1 MSVQVAQKQNSG
13 QALIETKQ
21 IESDK
26 KPQQSGGYTPA
37 PIMFGFDQTIEYG
50 GKTFNI
56 AELAAEDVQRQ
67 YGEMLGPSEDEVKAK
82 FNQIMSATTQQEI
95 SAAGVDMKI
104 GDTFITPNY
113 LDSIRNE
120 PAKQA
125 ELFKTYRDS
134 QMREQVTEFQTAVPF
149 SGPKYQEVVL
159 PQSLLDLP
167 DEILEPVVSAVKNRQ
182 NLAKLFKNDSDNPLN
197 YMGREVIIDSF
208 KTGALGKAASD
219 AFKSLPA
226 DVARIP
232 TFIALIA
239 NGVYASVAARETDQL
254 GGMDTTYTD
263 RFKEIFGESMKG
275 WARIVQP
282 YEGLLNKSEI
292 LDDATLTMN
301 RWYKKSFIERY
312 GQELWDAAHLE
323 PVFDI
328 VNPEDDNYDEAIA
341 RQENGV
347 GKPYVDVVRDENG
360 DVTMKEVGLTPELV
374 SDLMDLAYNELTQ
387 TEKAVVFAAE
397 QLPFTLGLTARAVR
411 RGNSMVREV
420 NAARKKDPA
429 TYATKSDW
437 EVWTDISQKKSE
449 TGVNILRNRFTQF
462 VLGAGTLGTFGFKG
476 KSAMHRGT
484 MVNQHLRN
492 LENFEDTISKY
503 EDEIRIDTDILR
515 SRSSTPAE
523 VADAQKRIN
532 ANRDS
537 LRSVKASA
545 RSYKLRSGGSKRFA
559 SFNNPYVRSNLADDL
574 IISAAVGFVPQVL
587 SWDKIG
593 LEPEAAQ
600 TITMFTTPIVAPL
613 FFRGTVFTAASL
625 GRKFTSGI
633 TQDIASTLQHSAFIP
648 YITTG
653 MIARGDEAELRRV
666 MKENNVP
673 VDDSNVEAF
682 KTLSQVYQSMKPEYQ
697 IRMTRSLERYNNM
710 MNRAEATM
718 RNLKTKDGTPALTED
733 EIIENMGTLHLS
745 LAHATGIAPLI
756 AIQARNGRQLSVK
769 DLRDAGKFDALMASM
784 AAEEE
789 NYKGLNTL
797 MSTLQKSLVEK
808 AGIDMDSNEPLQ
820 NMLLELQELAVNGI
834 EKLNIKKQQVDALVT
849 GYMDELGEVDEDTL
863 KRIVRMRSILTG
875 ADIRNPVEQTRLTV
889 ETSVRI
895 LENGRLQAAALERF
909 RNTLSESDLLEQG
922 NQIADRIFDITKGVR
937 KSKVSGGYND
947 VRVYASDNDI
957 VIDLSTLAKNLSDRT
972 DEYKGQDFLYF
983 MAGAK
988 TFFNTGAGQ
997 AAKDAFESAARRGLI
1012 REWGDD
1018 LDFVR
1023 DKMLKQDPS
1032 AKVATDMDLALYLM
1046 NKARK
1051 EKRKEINYFQASVE
1065 EAEYVYRAFRDH
1077 QAKARN
1083 QTVSDLDGA
1092 FKNEVDQ
1099 AYSAADPSGQL
1110 LTLARKAR
1118 ELHETLIGETSDK
1131 GRYAGDVEMGRKRRD
1146 VKSADPR
1153 EGRHYYPIPE
1163 NRPLAPFEQIARLAK
1178 KAVEETDPV
1187 LRDEILADI
1196 QYQKD
1201 RIMYWYGAGYMSDG
1215 STKGYGF
1222 DLTQK
1227 SQRVVADTMQSLL
1240 QTLISKEVSNSEQ
1253 RRINN
1258 ALDLTDPTMFR
1269 GPEAISKQ
1277 DALKR
1282 LQSNE
1287 EYDFER
1293 AARILQVEQA
1303 ISVVTRS
1310 GDEGELMVRH
1320 LALNDVHDWSI
1331 TLDALLE
1338 YDSVTRQAYRDNRK
1352 AIMNNESTL
1361 RQAAQQEVEQLSN
1374 TLKIMSSYESLVS
1387 NPLQFFNTVFENAD
1401 VNSIERFVKRFV
1413 DQDMDEDQVRA
1424 AMGYMY
1430 MRGLEIKSN
1439 KRTELVAGDATQVVG
1454 DVSVLI
1460 DYVETPR
1467 HAKVMKAVLDEE
1479 HYQQMK
1485 GIATWADAAMGN
1497 GMGFR
1502 ANPDL
1507 AGMSVESVFS
1517 RVFNLA
1523 RGMVSPIYVA
1533 TEVSVR
1539 QLMMRNQSLISVA
1552 LSDRT
1557 VARIMDKM
1565 LNRPKEVTRKDL
1577 QLFGLRINNYLAA
1590 EILRNGGEVPMLEEA
1605 LGKEFGKGQSDL
1617 VRDEEKRMDETQKRR
1632 IEAYDTGAELFNTQ
1646 DTSSALGRLAAGA
1659 GAN

>member
-13 QALIETKQ
+13 QALIETKY
-21 IESDK
+21 IEDDK
-26 KPQQSGGYTPA
+26 KPQESGGYTPG
-37 PIMFGFDQTIEYG
+37 PMFGFDQTIEYG

-56 AELAAEDVQRQ
+56 AELAEADVQRQ

-113 LDSIRNE
+113 LDSIRGT
-120 PAKQA
+120 AKEA
-125 ELFKTYRDS
+125 ALFKEYKDS

-182 NLAKLFKNDSDNPLN
+182 NLARLFKDDRDNPLN
-197 YMGREVIIDSF
+197 YLGREIIIDSF
-208 KTGALGKAASD
+208 KTGDLGKAASD
-219 AFKSLPA
+219 AFKAIPA
-226 DVARIP
+226 DAARLP
-232 TFIALIA
+232 TFVAMVA
-239 NGVYASVAARETDQL
+239 NGLYASVAARETDQP

-263 RFKEIFGESMKG
+263 RFKEIFQENMRG
-275 WARIVQP
+275 WARTIQG
-282 YEGLLNKSEI
+282 YEGALNKYPI
-292 LDDATLTMN
+292 LDDATSTMN

-312 GQELWDAAHLE
+312 GQELWDAAHLQ
-323 PVFDI
+323 PSYDI

-360 DVTMKEVGLTPELV
+360 DVVMQEVGLTPDLV
-374 SDLMDLAYNELTQ
+374 SDLMDLAYNELSG
-387 TEKAVVFAAE
+387 TEQAAVFAAT
-397 QLPFTLGLTARAVR
+397 QLPLTLGLTARAVR

-420 NAARKKDPA
+420 NAAREQDPA
-429 TYATKSDW
+429 KYATKSDW
-437 EVWTDISQKKSE
+437 EVWTDISAQASAS
-449 TGVNILRNRFTQF
+449 GVNILRNRFVQF

-484 MVNQHLRN
+484 MVNQHLKN
-492 LENFEDTISKY
+492 LENFEDQISTY
-503 EDEIRIDTDILR
+503 ETDIKLDTDIAN
-515 SRSSTPAE
+515 SRTSTPEE
-523 VADAQKRIN
+523 VTAAQERIK

-537 LRSVKASA
+537 LRAVKASA
-545 RSYKLRSGGSKRFA
+545 RAYKLRSGGSKRFA

-574 IISAAVGFVPQVL
+574 IISAAVGYVPQVL

-593 LEPEAAQ
+593 MNQDTAQ
-600 TITMFTTPIVAPL
+600 TLTMFTTPIVAPL
-613 FFRGTVFTAASL
+613 LARGTVFTAASL

-633 TQDIASTLQHSAFIP
+633 TQDIASTLQHASFIP

-653 MIARGDEAELRRV
+653 IIARGDEAELRRV
-666 MKENNVP
+666 MAENDVP
-673 VDDSNVEAF
+673 ITDRNVEAF

-697 IRMTRSLERYNNM
+697 IRMTQSLERYNNM

-733 EIIENMGTLHLS
+733 EILENMGTLHLS

-756 AIQARNGRQLSVK
+756 AIQARNGRQLSAD
-769 DLRDAGKFDALMASM
+769 DLRNAGKFDALMASL

-797 MSTLQKSLVEK
+797 LSTLQKSLVEK
-808 AGIDMDSNEPLQ
+808 SGIDMDSNEPLQ
-820 NMLLELQELAVNGI
+820 NMLVELQELAVDGI
-834 EKLNIKKQQVDALVT
+834 GRLNIKKQQVDALVT

-863 KRIVRMRSILTG
+863 KRLVRMRSILTG
-875 ADIRNPVEQTRLTV
+875 ADIRDPVEQTRITV
-889 ETSVRI
+889 ETSIRI

-909 RNTLSESDLLEQG
+909 RNTLSESDLLQNA

-937 KSKVSGGYND
+937 KSKVSEGYND

-957 VIDLSTLAKNLSDRT
+957 VIDLSTLAQNLSDRT

-997 AAKDAFESAARRGLI
+997 AAKDAFESAARRGLL
-1012 REWGDD
+1012 REWGDE
-1018 LDFVR
+1018 LEFVR
-1023 DKMLKQDPS
+1023 AKQLELDPS

-1051 EKRKEINYFQASVE
+1051 NKRQEINYFQASVE

-1077 QAKARN
+1077 QASARN

-1099 AYSAADPSGQL
+1099 AYAAADPSGEL

-1118 ELHETLIGETSDK
+1118 ELHETLIGETSDR
-1131 GRYAGDVEMGRKRRD
+1131 GRYAGNVEYGRKRRD
-1146 VKSADPR
+1146 VKSADPK
-1153 EGRHYYPIPE
+1153 EGRHFYPIPE
-1163 NRPLAPFEQIARLAK
+1163 DRPLAPFEQIARLAK
-1178 KAVEETDPV
+1178 KAVEEKDEV
-1187 LRDEILADI
+1187 LRAEILADI
-1196 QYQKD
+1196 EYQKD

-1222 DLTQK
+1222 DLSQRK
-1227 SQRVVADTMQSLL
+1227 QRVVADTMQSLL
-1240 QTLISKEVSNSEQ
+1240 QTLIGKEVADADQ
-1253 RRINN
+1253 RRLNN
-1258 ALDLTDPTMFR
+1258 ALDITKPVAGA
-1269 GPEAISKQ
+1269 GPGAMTKSEVVR
-1277 DALKR
+1277 R
-1282 LQSNE
+1282 LRSDE

-1293 AARILQVEQA
+1293 AARILEVEQA

-1310 GDEGELMVRH
+1310 GDEGELIVRH

-1352 AIMNNESTL
+1352 AIMSNESTL
-1361 RQAAQQEVEQLSN
+1361 RQAAQQEVDQLAN
-1374 TLKIMSSYESLVS
+1374 TLKIMGSYEALVS
-1387 NPLQFFNTVFENAD
+1387 NPLQFFNTVFENATPK
-1401 VNSIERFVKRFV
+1401 SINDLVKKFT
-1413 DQDMDEDQVRA
+1413 DQNMDEGQVRA
-1424 AMGYMY
+1424 ALGYMY
-1430 MRGLEIKSN
+1430 MRGLEIKSG
-1439 KRTELVAGDATQVVG
+1439 KKTELVAGDATQVVG

-1460 DYVETPR
+1460 DYVETKR
-1467 HAKVMKAVLDEE
+1467 HAAVMKAVLGEE

-1485 GIATWADAAMGN
+1485 GIASWADFAMGN

-1502 ANPDL
+1502 AMPDL

-1590 EILRNGGEVPMLEEA
+1590 EIIRNGGAVPSLEEA
-1605 LGKEFGKGQSDL
+1605 LGEEVGKGQADR
-1617 VRDEEKRMDETQKRR
+1617 VRDLEAEDEAELQKR
-1632 IEAYDTGAELFNTQ
+1632 IEALDPAETI
-1646 DTSSALGRLAAGA
+1646 
-1659 GAN
+1659 